1 MLNFLYSKTNMSKVK
16 IKMEMFY
23 FIDNG
28 KILIYLEF
36 KKMLEINKK
45 TAEPFST
52 KLGNNQV

>member
-28 KILIYLEF
+28 KILIYLEL
-36 KKMLEINKK
+36 KKMLEISKK

>member
-28 KILIYLEF
+28 KILIYLKL

>member
-28 KILIYLEF
+28 KILIYLEL